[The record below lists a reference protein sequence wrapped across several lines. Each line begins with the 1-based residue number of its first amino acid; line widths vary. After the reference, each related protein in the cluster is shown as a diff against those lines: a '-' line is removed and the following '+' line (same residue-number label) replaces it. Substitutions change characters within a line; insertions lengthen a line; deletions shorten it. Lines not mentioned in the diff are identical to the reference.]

1 MEQHTEHA
9 SGDRLRAAR
18 RRTHARR
25 RMSLTEL
32 LGLPR
37 PRLSPSF
44 GFKTLY
50 HILPKMWDEFGAPH
64 GEWSQATSAA
74 ERIRIQSKDE
84 LDYLVWHKIM
94 SVICFNVREMVGSEE
109 ESSAGSS
116 SSFADR
122 GERVLDARAH
132 TAAPPWPHAANKM
145 RSPSL
150 DACNQLKASLHIPWC
165 QRECRAH
172 AAGKS
177 YRFADA

>member
-25 RMSLTEL
+25 RMAIDRAAQPQTS
-32 LGLPR
+32 
-37 PRLSPSF
+37 RLSPSF

-109 ESSAGSS
+109 QSSAGSS
-116 SSFADR
+116 LLR
-122 GERVLDARAH
+122 
-132 TAAPPWPHAANKM
+132 TAATVSSTRARTLLQHRLGPHAANKM
-145 RSPSL
+145 PTPFHTG
-150 DACNQLKASLHIPWC
+150 NQLKASLHIP
-165 QRECRAH
+165 
-172 AAGKS
+172 
-177 YRFADA
+177 